1 LAESTAESIPRF
13 RDSRKKG
20 GVMKGFLGSFL
31 RRQENRLEQLAAG
44 ESVLPKQAGVSNGSV
59 QIELAL
65 PAKETGLPP
74 PEDGHRAIDN
84 AEPPTAGKTGDTEVA
99 SGRGVWDAT
108 RAAALVAEVDRL
120 IEKEV
125 APGGAANTEA
135 RRRVLRNDRS
145 IIRRLQQA
153 RDPLLWEWPES
164 IFRLLAR
171 WAAWDTGRTD

>member
-1 LAESTAESIPRF
+1 
-13 RDSRKKG
+13 
-20 GVMKGFLGSFL
+20 MKGFLGSFL
-31 RRQENRLEQLAAG
+31 RRQEHRLEQPAG
-44 ESVLPKQAGVSNGSV
+44 GQSVLPKQVGVSNGSV
-59 QIELAL
+59 QTELVL

-74 PEDGHRAIDN
+74 PEDGQRAIDN
-84 AEPPTAGKTGDTEVA
+84 ANPSTAGKTGCTEDA
-99 SGRGVWDAT
+99 SGRLAWDAT

-125 APGGAANTEA
+125 TPGGAANTEA

-153 RDPLLWEWPES
+153 RDPLLWEWPEA

-171 WAAWDTGRTD
+171 WTAWDHERNR